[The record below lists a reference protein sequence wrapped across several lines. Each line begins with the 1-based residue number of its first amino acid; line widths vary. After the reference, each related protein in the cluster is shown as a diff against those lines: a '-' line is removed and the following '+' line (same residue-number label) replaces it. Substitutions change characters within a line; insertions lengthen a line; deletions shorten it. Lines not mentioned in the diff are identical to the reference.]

1 VEVDY
6 QAMIF
11 AFVGGL
17 GLFLFGLR
25 FMSSALQEV
34 AGDKMR
40 TILEQGTKSPLRGVL
55 TGAAVTGLI
64 QSSTATTVLTVG
76 LVNARLLTLKQAIG
90 VIMGANIGTTL
101 TVYLIGFD
109 LDEYVL
115 PIIALGVTAYL
126 FANNNR
132 VKLVGKAI
140 LGIGVIFLGISI
152 MGNGMAPLKDLP
164 FFTNLMLNIE
174 DNAIFGV
181 LVGIIFTVVVNASS
195 ATIGIMQE
203 LANQGAMT
211 YHQTIPVLFGDNI
224 GTTITALLAAI
235 GTGTAARRTSLT
247 HFLFNFIGTLIFL
260 PLYIAGVFEKIVV
273 YFTNYLF
280 ILIPGNVGWEVL
292 NVKLQIAQ
300 THLVFNLSNTLIQ
313 LPFVGLLALIV
324 TKIIPDSKDETK
336 ESYQKTT
343 YLDKRLLANS
353 SVALAQATRETL
365 RMGEMMIQAFENA
378 MGYFDRKQA
387 NLMEKGIQLEAAI
400 DFLEREITDYI
411 VLASEKRLSKED
423 SYLSYALLQSLNDI
437 ESIADLCENILHL
450 KDDADRHHVTFSG
463 EAKEEL
469 NQMIDLTKATLHL
482 ALQTLEK
489 KDKTLAAEVKKNE
502 EMLDMMQAEYR
513 RAHIRRL
520 NARICNGN
528 NGAVFLDLL
537 GTLERI
543 GDLCCNIAEY
553 AIGTKE
559 LG

>member
-1 VEVDY
+1 MEVDY